1 MEGRQ
6 EVKKLTRNHFRR
18 KEHKEYYLL
27 VESKIKLKD
36 FLDKKQELKNLIQ
49 QKRKQKCRDKNGA
62 AIAQWIRLRLPY
74 CGPGF
79 ESQAHQ
85 LCFNSQILYYI
96 CRFIEKRTKIN
107 KKSPGQAHILK
118 NAEIDLET

>member
-1 MEGRQ
+1 M
-6 EVKKLTRNHFRR
+6 KKLTRNHFRR

-49 QKRKQKCRDKNGA
+49 QNRKRKCRDKNGA

-96 CRFIEKRTKIN
+96 CRYIEKRTKIN
-107 KKSPGQAHILK
+107 KIETGLGLYLK
-118 NAEIDLET
+118 KE